1 MTDYLTIPGGRGLI
15 RADTIESA
23 CVHVPRLPFTDEITG
38 QLCAC
43 VLMIETRRCLHR
55 FNFAVIDEARAV
67 VQAAG
72 VLLSADAGGHAKR
85 DQESADTAAGAG
97 GHPKPQAE
105 SGHPKRD
112 ESDVPLPPLPSSRR
126 EPVGPV
132 TIALLRDAVATTERL
147 ANPEAVQ

>member
-1 MTDYLTIPGGRGLI
+1 MTQYLTIPGGRGIL

-55 FNFAVIDEARAV
+55 FNFAAIDEARAV
-67 VQAAG
+67 VEAAG
-72 VLLSADAGGHAKR
+72 VLLSAD
-85 DQESADTAAGAG
+85 AG

-126 EPVGPV
+126 EPVGPG
-132 TIALLRDAVATTERL
+132 TNALLRDAVATIERL
-147 ANPEAVQ
+147 FNPEAVQ

>member
-1 MTDYLTIPGGRGLI
+1 MQQYLTIPGGRGIL

-55 FNFAVIDEARAV
+55 FNFAAIDEARAV
-67 VQAAG
+67 VEAAG

-85 DQESADTAAGAG
+85 DQESAD
-97 GHPKPQAE
+97 
-105 SGHPKRD
+105 
-112 ESDVPLPPLPSSRR
+112 VPLPALPSARR
-126 EPVGPV
+126 EPVVPP

-147 ANPEAVQ
+147 VNAEVAQ